1 MISHY
6 RTTKI
11 RMITLIK
18 MPKKWEDF
26 VFLELDDEHNLV
38 MDDEERTINDY
49 RKDDQYNVYKLER
62 KI

>member
-1 MISHY
+1 
-6 RTTKI
+6 
-11 RMITLIK
+11 

-62 KI
+62 KIW